1 MRLLHHALMSKRKKK
16 KKKNRVYTAINDNT
30 TWSSQ
35 AALLVKN
42 LLANTGGKRDLSS
55 IPGSGRS
62 PGGENGN
69 PLHYSYL
76 VAESRT

>member
-1 MRLLHHALMSKRKKK
+1 MRLLHHAWMSKRKKK
-16 KKKNRVYTAINDNT
+16 NKVYTAINDNT
-30 TWSSQ
+30 TWASQ

-42 LLANTGGKRDLSS
+42 LLANRGGKKDLNL

>member
-1 MRLLHHALMSKRKKK
+1 MSKRKKK
-16 KKKNRVYTAINDNT
+16 QTNRVYTAINDNT

-69 PLHYSYL
+69 ALHYSYL

>member
-1 MRLLHHALMSKRKKK
+1 MSKRKKK
-16 KKKNRVYTAINDNT
+16 NKVYTAINDNT
-30 TWSSQ
+30 TWASQ

-42 LLANTGGKRDLSS
+42 LLANRGGKKDLNL